1 MSDIIRTDYTH
12 QLVDAKKRLDKFF
25 RIEVREDAMRI
36 IDEMKNILLE
46 KTRWTSIGDKQAE
59 LLKILENVP
68 EYMDKYYVEKP
79 DGTRAPRELIR
90 SFRYEGENK
99 ERIDKAIKVYSY
111 YAKKLKSIV
120 EINKDIDVLFLE
132 KLNAVFLE
140 YKSSSEYITRLV
152 KRLIRYNVES
162 DDIFNEADTT
172 RVLILKQFIKQFDY
186 NCVSEI
192 KCPELEAVVKEKYNG
207 NIKDIDDSIFS
218 LIDDAGYEKE
228 VTTNEQ
234 IVYDNNYISSI
245 TKLQDTIKIKAPLIY
260 VTKDI
265 CKQICEVFNSNVLA
279 HKVIDGTAVLLSDCF
294 SKPYFKIELEDF
306 VNYKDIKHLCK
317 LDVLNKQLQER
328 YQFGYLL
335 YTDFSYSDRL
345 YTVMKNYS
353 SKIVIKN
360 GGKEEKALRELYKN
374 AIISERK
381 IAEEEFKLSDVFD
394 VSKIGYIEIEEGN
407 NKLVESL
414 EKKLFVLK
422 EFEKSSD
429 LSQKRKAFKKS
440 YSYAVGTELE
450 KREKKTIGKP
460 IDFNNYSL
468 MYRLIVVV
476 SQYLEKIPYS
486 NENRNLLLK
495 ALPEIEFSAPLKHD
509 SLSDCIDK
517 SIMEKV
523 KALRE
528 EENNE
533 KDEARKE
540 FLAVAESFI
549 EDKSEYAGKL
559 RERIESRYNN
569 SSKVGGTDF
578 NINKNALYS
587 LEGMKVYE
595 YKLLKI
601 ADKLANAVFSSQK
614 KTKEYLYVFAIAF
627 DIRKVEKGHPERIT
641 DIEKNLFWDYYADN
655 IVNNLPKVAGFG
667 DASDV
672 FVDGYG
678 INYKN
683 FAEVIFLW
691 SLEQKDMTP
700 AARLKKAYE
709 IIEDCKNKGKTE
721 TEFLDDNSKAFDKK
735 TEIYKEEF
743 SIIKELP
750 EEKLKE
756 YIIKKYPCRSNDSG
770 IMRICSEQ
778 RTAAEIIRKQ
788 EKQVNKLIKRVEE
801 KRVEE
806 DFLLDVTED
815 ELCQRFM
822 DDSTLVAFFN
832 EYEYLTNNSCK
843 NCPKKSTSVFPYCKK
858 YFDEFSYEE
867 KDEGATQVKKTVR
880 LKNCGGLYVRYLD
893 DPRRK
898 VQDPLKQNVHLKM
911 KKFKPVEEHFK
922 KSFSK
927 VNELCNDNQESLKSL
942 LNRIERRLQADITG
956 EIHFKNVSRSTL
968 LALCFYEFV
977 LINWVR
983 RIANDTI
990 IGAFEKV
997 YDSFCNGAVF
1007 AIKPFDVKGKKKEDF
1022 EIFVYEGANSRLV
1035 RAGYQPI
1042 DPKNIFDIYL
1052 IYIAYR
1058 DNFLPIYS
1066 SQGDALIDLY
1076 SGYKKVFDEL
1086 EKSRGDR
1093 IIDKDN
1099 ISKDR

>member
-1 MSDIIRTDYTH
+1 MSEIIRTDYTH
-12 QLVDAKKRLDKFF
+12 QLKEAKERLDKFF
-25 RIEVREDAMRI
+25 RIVVREDAMWI
-36 IDEMKNILLE
+36 IDEMKSILLD
-46 KTRWTSIGDKQAE
+46 KTKWTHLGDKQAE

-68 EYMDKYYVEKP
+68 EYMDKYYVVKS

-99 ERIDKAIKVYSY
+99 ERIDKAIKAYSY

-140 YKSSSEYITRLV
+140 YKSSTEYITRLV
-152 KRLIRYNVES
+152 KRLLRYNVES

-172 RVLILKQFIKQFDY
+172 RVLILKQFIKQFGY

-192 KCPELEAVVKEKYNG
+192 KCPELETVVKEEYNG
-207 NIKDIDDSIFS
+207 NVKDIDDSIFS
-218 LIDDAGYEKE
+218 LIEDAGYEKE
-228 VTTNEQ
+228 ATTNEQ

-260 VTKDI
+260 VTEDI
-265 CKQICEVFNSNVLA
+265 CKQICEVFNNNVLA

-306 VNYKDIKHLCK
+306 VNYKDIKHIGK

-328 YQFGYLL
+328 YQCGYLL

-353 SKIVIKN
+353 SKLVIKN
-360 GGKEEKALRELYKN
+360 GGKEEKVLRELYKN
-374 AIISERK
+374 AIISEGK
-381 IAEEEFKLSDVFD
+381 IAKEEFKLSDIFD

-407 NKLVESL
+407 NKFVESL

-440 YSYAVGTELE
+440 YSYAVGTEFE

-486 NENRNLLLK
+486 NENRNLLLN
-495 ALPEIEFSAPLKHD
+495 ALPEIEFSAPLKHN

-533 KDEARKE
+533 KDEVRME

-587 LEGMKVYE
+587 LEGTKVYE

-627 DIRKVEKGHPERIT
+627 DIRKVENGHPERIT

-672 FVDGYG
+672 FIDGYG

-691 SLEQKDMTP
+691 SLDQKDMTP
-700 AARLKKAYE
+700 AGRLKKAYE

-721 TEFLDDNSKAFDKK
+721 TEFLDDDSKAFDKK
-735 TEIYKEEF
+735 TEIYKDEF

-756 YIIKKYPCRSNDSG
+756 YIIKKYPCKSNDSG
-770 IMRICSEQ
+770 IMQICSEQ
-778 RTAAEIIRKQ
+778 RTAEDIIQEQ
-788 EKQVNKLIKRVEE
+788 EKKVNNLLKK
-801 KRVEE
+801 VEE
-806 DFLLDVTED
+806 DLLSDVTEED
-815 ELCQRFM
+815 LLWRFSE
-822 DDSTLVAFFN
+822 DSILADFFN
-832 EYEYLTNNSCK
+832 EYEYLTNNRCK
-843 NCPKKSTSVFPYCKK
+843 NCPQKSKSVFPYCKK
-858 YFDEFSYEE
+858 YFDEFSCEE
-867 KDEGATQVKKTVR
+867 KDESEIQGKKTVT
-880 LKNCGGLYVRYLD
+880 LKNCGGFYVRYLD
-893 DPRRK
+893 NHCK
-898 VQDPLKQNVHLKM
+898 KAQDLLEHNVHLKV
-911 KKFKPVEEHFK
+911 KSFKPVEEHFK

-927 VNELCNDNQESLKSL
+927 VNELCNDNQESLKLL
-942 LNRIERRLQADITG
+942 LNRIKGRLQADTTG
-956 EIHFKNVSRSTL
+956 KIHFKNVSRTTMI
-968 LALCFYEFV
+968 ALCFYEFV

-983 RIANDTI
+983 RLANDTI

-997 YDSFCNGAVF
+997 YDSFCKGTDF
-1007 AIKPFDVKGKKKEDF
+1007 AIKPFDVEGKKKEDF
-1022 EIFVYEGANSRLV
+1022 EIIEYEGANSRLV

-1066 SQGDALIDLY
+1066 SQDDALIDLY
-1076 SGYKKVFDEL
+1076 SEYKKVFDEL
-1086 EKSRGDR
+1086 DKSRGDR
-1093 IIDKDN
+1093 IIDKDS